1 MELKIKDYFFWR
13 NLILLIFIA
22 LFAYQ
27 SCSHINAGKLN
38 EANTKVLIDSVG
50 YFKNRIGTQTATI
63 HTLQLDK
70 KQLQDL
76 VLNKDA
82 ELVKLTAA
90 FSKVNT
96 IVKYKTVMQIDT
108 IRVLYNDTVPCIF
121 ERSGELKKDWYSFTY
136 KSDQKGIQID
146 SLKTWTSTT
155 AITGFKS
162 KWFLGKQTAVIDIT
176 NSNPHIVVTGLQAIE
191 TVILE
196 PWYKKWYIWLAL
208 GMCGGWIASQ

>member
-1 MELKIKDYFFWR
+1 MELKIKDYYFWR
-13 NLILLIFIA
+13 NLVFLIFIA
-22 LFAYQ
+22 LLAYQ

-63 HTLQLDK
+63 HMLQLDK
-70 KQLQDL
+70 EQLQDL
-76 VLNKDA
+76 VLNKDV
-82 ELVKLTAA
+82 ELAKLTAA
-90 FSKVNT
+90 FSKINT

-108 IRVLYNDTVPCIF
+108 IRISYKDSVPYIF

-155 AITGFKS
+155 ALTGFKR

-176 NSNPHIVVTGLQAIE
+176 NSNPHIIITEIKAAEIAVPQ
-191 TVILE
+191 
-196 PWYKKWYIWLAL
+196 PWYKKWYVWLAL